1 MRTKQFNSVVVLFI
15 LLANLIVA
23 QQSKINLPK
32 QNYIV
37 KNDVEIVLKA
47 VNQEI
52 QIERWN
58 QNKVEIEGVIE
69 GGSFSV
75 EEEERLKKGW
85 DIHAIKTGNSIEI
98 ASSHNSKYEYA
109 FAPGDEWAIMTEQF
123 VMLPEM
129 IDDLVM
135 PMIPEMGEILN
146 HIDYQ
151 FDFDSDT
158 IFFDFEKFQND
169 KEYMKEWQEKNK
181 EKFKEIQKAFEENE
195 ELIRKKEE
203 MHKKMEKEQ
212 LEAMKIHEEKIEKEL
227 AKRELEIEVRDREIK
242 RIIEKRNKM
251 PKANYIL
258 KIKIPKNAKLEMD
271 VTRCK
276 IITEG

>member
-1 MRTKQFNSVVVLFI
+1 MRTKQFNIVIVLFI
-15 LLANLIVA
+15 LLANIIVA
-23 QQSKINLPK
+23 QESKINLPM
-32 QNYIV
+32 QSYSV
-37 KNDVEIVLKA
+37 KNDVDIVLKA

-69 GGSFSV
+69 GGPFSV

-85 DIHAIKTGNSIEI
+85 DIHVTKTGNSIEI
-98 ASSHNSKYEYA
+98 ESKHNSKYEYA

-135 PMIPEMGEILN
+135 PLLPEIGEIFDN
-146 HIDYQ
+146 IDYQ

-181 EKFKEIQKAFEENE
+181 EKFKQIEKAMQENE
-195 ELIRKKEE
+195 ALLRKKEE
-203 MHKKMEKEQ
+203 MHKKMEKEHM
-212 LEAMKIHEEKIEKEL
+212 EAMKIHEEKMEKEL
-227 AKRELEIEVRDREIK
+227 AKRELELEERDREIK

>member
-1 MRTKQFNSVVVLFI
+1 MRTKLFNMLTVIFM
-15 LLANLIVA
+15 LLVNVSIA
-23 QQSKINLPK
+23 QNKINLPV
-32 QNYIV
+32 QNYSV
-37 KNDVEIVLKA
+37 KDDVDILLEA

-69 GGSFSV
+69 GGTYSV
-75 EEEERLKKGW
+75 EEEERLKKSW
-85 DIHAIKTGNSIEI
+85 DIHVAKTGNRIEI
-98 ASSHNSKYEYA
+98 ESKHNSKYEYA
-109 FAPGDEWAIMTEQF
+109 FPPGDEWAIMTEQF

-135 PMIPEMGEILN
+135 PILPDMGELLGN
-146 HIDYQ
+146 IDYQ

-181 EKFKEIQKAFEENE
+181 EKFKQIQKALEQNE
-195 ELIRKKEE
+195 ELLRKKEE
-203 MHKKMEKEQ
+203 IHRKVEMEQ
-212 LEAMKIHEEKIEKEL
+212 REAIEIHEQKMKKEI
-227 AKRELEIEVRDREIK
+227 AKRELALEERDREIK

-258 KIKIPKNAKLEMD
+258 KLKIPKNAKLEMD